1 MENRQ
6 QTGDSSSPSKRR
18 SPTVASSLADLLVPF
33 LGLTLFFVLTGY
45 LFVAWVRH
53 RDTVRMHHLDERWC
67 LRIEGVN
74 VDYCLYTQA
83 DCEASRDARVTARG
97 RRGPWPGPCRHVE
110 PPWCFSLRVRDPDG
124 RHRVAYSCGAT
135 YEGCVRNRDRILTTP
150 DDKRAER
157 GYPEPTGYC
166 LQH

>member
-1 MENRQ
+1 MQ
-6 QTGDSSSPSKRR
+6 SSEGNGARGAPPRR
-18 SPTVASSLADLLVPF
+18 GLQSRLADLVVEIAVFAVPLAMVVGAF
-33 LGLTLFFVLTGY
+33 IWFQSWN
-45 LFVAWVRH
+45 AQRAMVR
-53 RDTVRMHHLDERWC
+53 RHHLEERWC
-67 LRIEGVN
+67 YRTEGAN
-74 VDYCLYTQA
+74 VDYCLYTRA
-83 DCEASRDARVTARG
+83 DCDASRDARVTARG

-124 RHRVAYSCGAT
+124 RHRIAYSCGAT